1 MKKILGILLAS
12 TLVLGACG
20 NKEESK
26 AENKTESVNENKAQ
40 FKNDTL
46 VIDDAVLKIKDT
58 FLVNNANSDDQ
69 LLAFK
74 YEVKN
79 KTDKD
84 EINPRNVWLA
94 TMNAEQ
100 DGDNTVNT
108 LEQGA
113 TPLTGKFEEWGKH
126 LDDKIKMNKTAK
138 GIVTYSLENDKD
150 VTLKATQGVDGKELG
165 TKKIK
170 INDLKTINYDV
181 AEDINSTSS
190 NNNETSD
197 ASTSNNETDDTDS
210 SEDSEDTN
218 NNIVASNNTSKDAA
232 QVNDIS
238 TQSNAT
244 ADSNNVQQESN
255 QKKQA
260 PIQSNY
266 ENIESLSNKQ
276 SKPSEVAESKQNQ
289 TNNESNRIPYDKDH
303 PTLHDESQME
313 QVPQQHSGGH
323 PSAFDSSIPKESQG
337 VKKVDANGDEYID
350 ATGF

>member
-1 MKKILGILLAS
+1 MKKLLSILLAS

-26 AENKTESVNENKAQ
+26 AENKTESVNENKTQ

-58 FLVNNANSDDQ
+58 FLVNDANSDDK

-108 LEQGA
+108 LEQGT

-126 LDDKIKMNKTAK
+126 LDDKIKKNKTAK

-150 VTLKATQGVDGKELG
+150 VTLKATKGMDGKELG

-170 INDLKTINYDV
+170 ISDLKTINYDA

-197 ASTSNNETDDTDS
+197 ASSSNKETKS
-210 SEDSEDTN
+210 NIEDENTN
-218 NNIVASNNTSKDAA
+218 ANLMASNS
-232 QVNDIS
+232 VS
-238 TQSNAT
+238 TQSNKT
-244 ADSNNVQQESN
+244 TVDNNVQQESN
-255 QKKQA
+255 QNQQVSSQPNNENA
-260 PIQSNY
+260 QSV
-266 ENIESLSNKQ
+266 SNKQ
-276 SKPSEVAESKQNQ
+276 SQPSEVAETMQNQ

-323 PSAFDSSIPKESQG
+323 PSAFGKSDVPVGVEKQDSNGES
-337 VKKVDANGDEYID
+337 YFD
-350 ATGF
+350 ATGE